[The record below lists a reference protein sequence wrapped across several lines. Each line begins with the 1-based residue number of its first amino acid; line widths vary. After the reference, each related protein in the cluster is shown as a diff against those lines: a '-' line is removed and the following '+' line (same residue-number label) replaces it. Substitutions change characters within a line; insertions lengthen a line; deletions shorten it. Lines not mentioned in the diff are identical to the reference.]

1 MVKRNMRSKTK
12 FISGGIISYFT
23 RHPTLANLILVV
35 LLAAG
40 LITAPKMRNQFF
52 PDVVFET
59 VSVNV
64 KWPGAGAEDIDRSI
78 VQFLEPV
85 LMSIEGVDSTS
96 SQSKE
101 GSTSIK
107 LTFDSG
113 WDMSRATDD
122 IQEAVDSVSELPE
135 DAEDPS
141 VRRGGWR
148 DRVADAI
155 ISGPVSFEQ
164 LGQFADEMV
173 VRLFAAG
180 VTKTTVSGFAAPE
193 TIVEISSINL
203 IKNDLSMVEIAKA
216 IKSEA
221 STDPAGDVTGSN
233 SRVRTGVAK
242 RTAEQI
248 RGIALRSNPD
258 GSKLLIGDVAR
269 VSVGEKNR
277 NRAYFVNKDPA
288 ISVTIERSSQGDAIE
303 IQEIVEDVAAELQSI
318 LPARVSI
325 ELIRARA
332 EAITGRI
339 SILLE
344 NGLLGLGLVVLLL
357 FLFLNARTAI
367 WVAAGVPVAM
377 AGAVA
382 LMYAA
387 GLTFNMISLFAL
399 IITLGI
405 VVDDAI
411 VVGEH
416 ADFRFKKLG
425 EDPTTA
431 AENAAK
437 RMASPVFCATITT
450 IIAFFGLVAI
460 GGRFGSL
467 IADIPYTVV
476 VVLLVSFVECFLI
489 LPHHMAHA
497 LKSASKERWYDFPS
511 RTINKGFE
519 FLKENIFR
527 KLMTLII
534 RFRYPVIAGA
544 LVILCGQA
552 VLLVSGEVKW
562 RFFNSPE
569 QGSISGNFAM
579 LASAKRSDTLE
590 MAEEMQRATS
600 EVALKYEKE
609 FGKSPIEYVLYQ
621 VGGNSRRISG
631 QEAKDIDLL
640 GALSIELIDADLR
653 PYSSYKFIADLQD
666 AVRRHPMLEV
676 LSFRNWASGPGSDS
690 LDIRFYGANSEVLKK
705 SAESLKGAL
714 LKYPEVSGVEDSL
727 SYDKEELILDLTPQ
741 GQALGFSIG
750 DLGQVL
756 RDRLNGIEAVTY
768 PDGVRS
774 AKIKVIIPANEL
786 TSSFLESTF
795 LRAQGGE
802 YVPLSDIVTVISK
815 IGFSSVKRE
824 NGIQLI
830 SVTGEI
836 DEDNVDA
843 IEEIEK
849 QLRIE
854 ILPKIE
860 QDFGVSSEFSGLAKQ
875 ESDFLADAQFA
886 TIISMVG
893 IFLTLCWVFSS
904 WARPL
909 VIMLIIPFGLVG
921 TIYGHNTW
929 DVPMSMFSIIGLIG
943 MTGII
948 INDSI
953 VLVTTIDEYAEDRGL
968 IPAIIDGTC
977 DRLRPVILT
986 SLTTILGLAPLLF
999 ETSRHAQFLRPTVI
1013 TLTYGLGFGLLLVLL
1028 IVPSLIAV
1036 QSDIQKQVVAFRRSL
1051 GLQKKGQALR
1061 ITIGILSLLVMI
1073 SFSTNLG
1080 AYLYNGS
1087 LPELYQRF
1095 IPFIT
1100 QSSGIF
1106 HAFSIFMLSV
1116 CLLLALSWL
1125 IAVLLHVFLRK
1136 KSF

>member
-1 MVKRNMRSKTK
+1 LVDRNMRSKTK

-173 VRLFAAG
+173 ARLFAAG

-221 STDPAGDVTGSN
+221 STDPAGDVKGSN

-248 RGIALRSNPD
+248 RSIALRSNPD

-288 ISVTIERSSQGDAIE
+288 ISVTIERSAQGDAIE

-318 LPARVSI
+318 LPAQVSI

-511 RTINKGFE
+511 RTINRGFE
-519 FLKENIFR
+519 FLKENVFR

-1051 GLQKKGQALR
+1051 SLQKKGQALR

-1095 IPFIT
+1095 IPFIS

>member
-1 MVKRNMRSKTK
+1 MRSKTK

-216 IKSEA
+216 IKGEA

-288 ISVTIERSSQGDAIE
+288 ISITIERSSQGDAIE

-519 FLKENIFR
+519 FLKENVFR

-1051 GLQKKGQALR
+1051 SLQKKGQALR

-1095 IPFIT
+1095 IPFIS

-1116 CLLLALSWL
+1116 CLLLALSWS

>member
-1 MVKRNMRSKTK
+1 MRSKTK

-216 IKSEA
+216 IKGEA

-1051 GLQKKGQALR
+1051 SLQKKGQALR
-1061 ITIGILSLLVMI
+1061 ITIGILSVLVMI

-1095 IPFIT
+1095 IPFIS

>member
-1 MVKRNMRSKTK
+1 M
-12 FISGGIISYFT
+12 SGGIISYFT

-216 IKSEA
+216 IKGEA

-519 FLKENIFR
+519 FLKENVFR

-1051 GLQKKGQALR
+1051 SLQKKGQALR

-1095 IPFIT
+1095 IPFIS